1 MNDEPRRRR
10 RTDDG
15 ENEGNGW
22 LSMIALIVVVVLV
35 GLLLGAVLARVFG
48 AKTTVVV
55 SPSPLPTVVV
65 TAQASITPLP
75 PASLSPIPHATPRA
89 TPHATSSPVK
99 TAASPAV
106 SPSVAASAMPRP
118 HRSPS
123 AKPSPNA
130 AAIPT
135 PTATPKPRPTKT
147 SSPAP
152 KPLPK
157 PVRAISPARPG
168 PQTAGDR
175 AAAVVRLYLDALA
188 RGNTAEA
195 RSYLS
200 SGEPSESS
208 FMDRSAR
215 LTSLNTT
222 QNADGTYKVDTD
234 LTTANG
240 EYYITFT
247 VNVAPGGAVITDH
260 VAIKP

>member
-1 MNDEPRRRR
+1 VNDEPRRRR
-10 RTDDG
+10 RPDDG

-55 SPSPLPTVVV
+55 SPTPLPTIVV

-75 PASLSPIPHATPRA
+75 SASPSAKPHATPRV
-89 TPHATSSPVK
+89 TPSPVE
-99 TAASPAV
+99 TAASPAA
-106 SPSVAASAMPRP
+106 SPSASASATPRP
-118 HRSPS
+118 SSS
-123 AKPSPNA
+123 AKPSPTA
-130 AAIPT
+130 ASIPT
-135 PTATPKPRPTKT
+135 PTATPKPRPTRT

-157 PVRAISPARPG
+157 PLKTISPARTA

-215 LTSLNTT
+215 LASLNTT